1 MNRTDADVS
10 LVILA
15 QNSVV
20 YIEPVDDPFFAAHV
34 DFNGI
39 FQSRNATYYF
49 ADTYFHILACAEQY
63 QYCNPNSHDTDGQ
76 AHCTELSSSVAI
88 QRQASTINLSPFA
101 LLTAGLVDTLL
112 PLANIFGSIGGSG
125 AAALRASDIIFH
137 QVSGPLPNNQW
148 IIEVSAWFE
157 TALARIQHGVVE
169 FATGPPD
176 AFASDPVLVNGRT
189 EIWGR
194 FCSSIKFGD
203 ADDQQ
208 SFSALGVGLT
218 LAIGGT
224 VILVSWCL
232 EWFVERLR
240 KVLKKGMDRDEQR
253 KNDEIELLQGGGG
266 TGLEVDETEAD

>member
-1 MNRTDADVS
+1 M
-10 LVILA
+10 
-15 QNSVV
+15 
-20 YIEPVDDPFFAAHV
+20 
-34 DFNGI
+34 
-39 FQSRNATYYF
+39 
-49 ADTYFHILACAEQY
+49 
-63 QYCNPNSHDTDGQ
+63 
-76 AHCTELSSSVAI
+76 
-88 QRQASTINLSPFA
+88 
-101 LLTAGLVDTLL
+101 LL
-112 PLANIFGSIGGSG
+112 PQANIFGSIGGSG

-176 AFASDPVLVNGRT
+176 AFASDPVLMNGRT

-194 FCSSIKFGD
+194 FCSSIKVGD
-203 ADDQQ
+203 ADNQQ

-232 EWFVERLR
+232 EWFVKRLR
-240 KVLKKGMDRDEQR
+240 KVLKKGMDRGEQW
-253 KNDEIELLQGGGG
+253 KNDDMIELLQDGRG
-266 TGLEVDETEAD
+266 TGSKVAEEETDEGGEEPGVDPSQECLRVNTEPENQEANAAGTMERAPESV